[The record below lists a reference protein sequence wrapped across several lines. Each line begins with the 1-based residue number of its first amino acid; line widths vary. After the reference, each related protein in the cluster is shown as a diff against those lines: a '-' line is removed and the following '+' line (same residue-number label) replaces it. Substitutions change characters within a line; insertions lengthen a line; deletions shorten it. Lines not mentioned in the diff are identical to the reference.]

1 MDGYIKLAKPFVQ
14 NMEGGNDRNTI
25 ISIMGKYENL
35 AKIILD
41 KVGGK
46 SNISSLT
53 HCVTRLRFRLK
64 DESLADDEGLKN
76 TDGVVT
82 VMHSAGQ
89 YQVVIGNHVPLVYKD
104 FLSVAEMRDDD
115 TIQEDNSPKGFFNK
129 FMDIIS
135 GSFQPLLGVMCAM
148 GIVKGLNAFI
158 GFVVGAGYSVTG
170 TYQVLNAIGDALF
183 YFLPVILGF
192 TSAKK
197 FKLNPMIGMAIGAV
211 LVYPSIQ
218 LSAISATGA
227 AIGNAGILGEYHTTF
242 LGIPFIAGNYTQTVV
257 PVIAIVYLASKL
269 EKLFKKVIP
278 EMIQAFFVPL
288 FVMLVSLPVGLLVI
302 GPVISMLTN
311 LLSQIFEQL
320 NLFSPLLFGAVI
332 GFAWMFLVIFGLHWA
347 LVPMMILNISQLGFD
362 TIVVALYG
370 HSFALL
376 GAILAMYLKYTDKN
390 KKALAIPAMISSFC
404 GVTEPGIYGFA
415 LPEKLPFLFS
425 CIASGIAGAIF
436 TILAG
441 KSYIM
446 GGLGIFGI
454 LNFIAPDG
462 NIRGVYLGLICIV
475 VSIVIAFVL
484 TLLFWK
490 NSDINNNST
499 NNTDNLN
506 NSNKDD
512 KISVKKEVVS
522 SPVKGKVIAL
532 ENLDDAAFAQGVLG
546 KGVGV
551 ELTDGKVYAP
561 FDGTVTT
568 LFPTN
573 HAIGITSD
581 LGTDL
586 LIHVGIDTVNL
597 NGEGFLP
604 HIKQGDKV
612 KRGQLILEVDLNIL
626 KEKGIN
632 VQTPVIVTNTD
643 DYVDI
648 IDTKQKEVN
657 NEDMLLTLIF

>member
-1 MDGYIKLAKPFVQ
+1 MVEYLSSY
-14 NMEGGNDRNTI
+14 N
-25 ISIMGKYENL
+25 MGKYEDL
-35 AKIILD
+35 AKTILE
-41 KVGGK
+41 KIGGK

-64 DESLADDEGLKN
+64 DESIADDDSLKN
-76 TDGVVT
+76 TEGVVT

-104 FLSVAEMRDDD
+104 FLSIAGMSDEENAG
-115 TIQEDNSPKGFFNK
+115 EDEGPKGIFNR
-129 FMDIIS
+129 FMDVIS

-158 GFVVGAGYSVTG
+158 GFMAGVNYSMSG
-170 TYQVLNAIGDALF
+170 TYQILNALGDALF

-192 TSAKK
+192 SSAKK
-197 FKLNPMIGMAIGAV
+197 FKLNPMIGMSIGAV

-218 LSAISATGA
+218 LSAINAAGA
-227 AIGNAGILGEYHTTF
+227 AIGNVGIFGEYHTTF

-257 PVIAIVYLASKL
+257 PVIVIVYLASKL
-269 EKLFKKVIP
+269 EKLFKKIIP

-288 FVMLVSLPVGLLVI
+288 FVMLVSIPVGILVI

-311 LLSQIFEQL
+311 LLSQIFAQL

-332 GFAWMFLVIFGLHWA
+332 GFSWMFLVIFGLHWA

-376 GAILAMYLKYTDKN
+376 GAILAMYIKYNDNN

-436 TILAG
+436 TILQG

-454 LNFIAPDG
+454 LSFISPDG
-462 NIRGVYLGLICIV
+462 NVRGLYLGLVCIV

-484 TLLFWK
+484 TFIFWR
-490 NSDINNNST
+490 NV
-499 NNTDNLN
+499 
-506 NSNKDD
+506 DD
-512 KISVKKEVVS
+512 KIENKEYKTSSLENNVAIKKETVN
-522 SPVKGKVIAL
+522 SPAVGKVINL
-532 ENLDDAAFAQGVLG
+532 EKLDDDAFSQGVLG
-546 KGVGV
+546 KGVGI
-551 ELTDGKVYAP
+551 ELTEGNIYAP

-573 HAIGITSD
+573 HAIGLTSD
-581 LGTDL
+581 IGADL
-586 LIHVGIDTVNL
+586 LIHIGIDTVNL
-597 NGEGFLP
+597 NGEGFHP

-612 KRGQLILEVDLNIL
+612 KKGQLILEVDLNLL
-626 KEKGIN
+626 KEKNIN
-632 VQTPVIVTNTD
+632 VQTPVIVTNTS
-643 DYVDI
+643 DYIDI
-648 IDTKQKEVN
+648 IETKQKEVTN
-657 NEDMLLTLIF
+657 QDMLMTLIF